1 MSQLQITNAGIDYR
15 NAVFAGDEVQ
25 NITHF
30 VFANKQGQD
39 ASAPIDPNTAIPV
52 NILHTQP
59 VKAVSKVDGNAIVIS
74 AVLGYDIG
82 DFEYNWYG
90 VVATKANNEQVLI
103 AVVTTETQTKA
114 KTVGAVTGNYSVKSI
129 VWRSQNIADELNI
142 TLSVLPWQVQDEEL
156 VSRADFDAAL
166 NGKLDKTATA
176 ANSLKLAGQ
185 SADYYKDIV
194 SRLGYQPVQQG
205 GGANQSNNKIYI
217 GWDGAGKLRLQVDTT
232 DFGHSWPIDVTSA
245 AYLNGRPASFYGTAE
260 NVDIAYG
267 AGIIGIEK
275 AEAAQA
281 AADTAYAHGTGA
293 YNLINEKVKTNVP
306 AGAVFT
312 DTQRP
317 ISDSLSSTSS
327 TISASVN
334 GLRIAYNAAVAA
346 QQAASAVQ
354 ATLNQRL
361 PKPAVKHYY
370 TTGNVTVNF
379 DDAQRHIVTRWG
391 DANGTIMLAGTLSP
405 GDKLIVINVR
415 DDSGVATITGK
426 PMYTGRGSELDTTHT
441 LTGQAKLTMTA
452 YSAGGLMLTEVV

>member
-15 NAVFAGDEVQ
+15 NAVFAGEEVQ

-39 ASAPIDPNTAIPV
+39 ASAPIDPNTAIPA
-52 NILHTQP
+52 NALHTQP

-103 AVVTTETQTKA
+103 AVVTTETQTKT

-129 VWRSQNIADELNI
+129 VWRSQNIADDLNI
-142 TLSVLPWQVQDEEL
+142 TLAVLPWQVQEEEL
-156 VSRADFDAAL
+156 VSKAVFDEAL
-166 NGKLDKTATA
+166 NGKLDKTVA
-176 ANSLKLAGQ
+176 AENSLKLGGQ
-185 SADYYKDIV
+185 SPDYYKDIV
-194 SRLGYQPVQQG
+194 SRLGYSPIQQG
-205 GGANQSNNKIYI
+205 GGANQANNKIYI

-245 AYLNGRPASFYGTAE
+245 AYLNGQPASFYGTAE

-275 AEAAQA
+275 ADAAQA

-306 AGAVFT
+306 AGALFT
-312 DTQRP
+312 DTQRS
-317 ISDSLSSTSS
+317 ISDSLSSTSNS
-327 TISASVN
+327 VSASSN
-334 GLRIAYNAAVAA
+334 ALRITYNAAVAA
-346 QQAASAVQ
+346 QQAANAAQ
-354 ATLNQRL
+354 TTLNERL
-361 PKPAVKHYY
+361 PKAAVKHYY

-379 DDAQRHIVTRWG
+379 NDAQKHVITRFG
-391 DANGTIMLAGTLSP
+391 YVDCTITLTGTLTA
-405 GDKLIVINVR
+405 GDELVIENVR
-415 DDSGVATITGK
+415 DDSGVATITGRT
-426 PMYTGRGSELDTTHT
+426 MYTGEGAESDTTHT
-441 LTGQAKLTMTA
+441 LTGQAKLTMRA
-452 YSAGGLMLTEVV
+452 FNSSGLMVTEVD